1 MEEDLIGT
9 SILEWE
15 SLKYADILSIQSNLS
30 TVKLGYN
37 ELGFDEYKF
46 SQSRAVHFNRV

>member
-37 ELGFDEYKF
+37 ELGYDEHSIITNKF
-46 SQSRAVHFNRV
+46 FSPE